1 MRGLFLSFSHPSPIM
16 LVMLVG
22 LLVLSP
28 RFLWAQRTLPL
39 EKIPIHLLDTPAPF
53 ARVSEVQIPLHLT
66 DRKLPQIFERNQGQT
81 DSRMKFL
88 PHYPGD
94 YRLPTTTTTAAL
106 DPATRTAERWSKLW
120 DKEKYLVG
128 NAPSKWR
135 TFSFALTNS
144 EIPRE
149 TTCCVGDLEHYG
161 RRIPWAGSIILRIL
175 QQAKAHPHVTRVLT
189 VLKPQL

>member
-1 MRGLFLSFSHPSPIM
+1 MRGLFLSFSYPSPIM

-53 ARVSEVQIPLHLT
+53 ARVSEVQMLLHLT
-66 DRKLPQIFERNQGQT
+66 DRKLPLTFERNQGQT

-94 YRLPTTTTTAAL
+94 YRLPTTTTAAL
-106 DPATRTAERWSKLW
+106 YPATRTAERWG
-120 DKEKYLVG
+120 KEKYLMG

-144 EIPRE
+144 KIPRE

-161 RRIPWAGSIILRIL
+161 RRVPWAGSIILRIL